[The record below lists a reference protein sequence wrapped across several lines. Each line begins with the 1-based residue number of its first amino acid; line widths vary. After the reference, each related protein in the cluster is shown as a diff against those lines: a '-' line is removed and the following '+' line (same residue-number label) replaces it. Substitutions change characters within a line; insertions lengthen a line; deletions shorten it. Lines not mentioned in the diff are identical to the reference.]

1 MKLGRLFLRTVVGG
15 YFVGHGTQKLFGWF
29 GGGGL
34 DGTAQMFG
42 SLGMRPPKAHA
53 LAAGLAETG
62 GGAAIV
68 LGTETPLA
76 ASTLIATMITA
87 IRKVHGANGPWSTNG
102 GYEYNLVLI
111 AALAGLA
118 ETGPG
123 HPSIDTVR
131 DSRRHGPAWAL
142 IAVALGFA
150 GSFGADAVTKLFP
163 EPEAV
168 AADAPAAAVPAPDSA
183 TGADSGAAEPTP
195 APTDAAEPAPAD
207 EGAPAGDN
215 GASSS

>member
-1 MKLGRLFLRTVVGG
+1 MKLGRLILRTVVGG

-34 DGTAQMFG
+34 DGTAQLFG

-53 LAAGLAETG
+53 LTAALAETG
-62 GGAAIV
+62 GGTAIV

-76 ASTLIATMITA
+76 ASALIATMITA

-123 HPSIDTVR
+123 NPSLDTAR
-131 DSRRHGPAWAL
+131 DSRRHGPKWAL
-142 IAVALGFA
+142 IALALGA
-150 GSFGADAVTKLFP
+150 LGSAGADLVTSLFP
-163 EPEAV
+163 ESAPADAAAAQDT
-168 AADAPAAAVPAPDSA
+168 AADATEPA
-183 TGADSGAAEPTP
+183 P
-195 APTDAAEPAPAD
+195 APTDAAAEPEP
-207 EGAPAGDN
+207 EPEPEPVGDN
-215 GASSS
+215 GASAS